1 MYNSCGVLFL
11 LFGFTMLES
20 ITCYSDGSLLES
32 QCQGMNFQH
41 SGLPAQNTE
50 APFKIEPEYIEV
62 TDSLWGRNI
71 TVSLSAN
78 PTQFRGFML
87 DARACDT
94 CKSAGKFNLINLQD
108 SELICNGRVVAH
120 NNNQKK
126 TAVQV
131 LWTPEETG
139 LFFFRAAFVEI
150 FGRFWLRKAIILT
163 TTAPPSTESTSHS
176 TQTSPIG
183 MLQTQTVSPTSE
195 ATNIQKNQTASPTIL
210 TTASTIE
217 SYCTDMSQTQTASR
231 TSEATSTQKNPTAS
245 PTIFTNADSYV
256 TVAPASPPQC
266 AQYTRFAL
274 ALLLFSRLCFLGGSS
289 LLMIIR
295 PVSKM
300 ATMIASVFEPAS
312 KIIAVIFILIKL
324 IKYECVFECDRL
336 QTVFTALTVAAMVSS
351 LLHTLTVFLHCGPSH
366 ELRRCWLCSIITIGL
381 MNSIITTTAIFFEI
395 WRFEELWVPSLMGV
409 FVIWEFMLYLGSV
422 YFEQMGKYQSRKNQ
436 NRILEKRKS
445 PWFFMFIIFSVFNAM
460 YTTALITGVSLV
472 KMKNC

>member
-32 QCQGMNFQH
+32 QCQGMNIQH
-41 SGLPAQNTE
+41 NGQPAQNTE

-62 TDSLWGRNI
+62 TDSLRGRNI

-78 PTQFRGFML
+78 PTRFRGFML

-176 TQTSPIG
+176 TQTSPI
-183 MLQTQTVSPTSE
+183 
-195 ATNIQKNQTASPTIL
+195 
-210 TTASTIE
+210 
-217 SYCTDMSQTQTASR
+217 
-231 TSEATSTQKNPTAS
+231 
-245 PTIFTNADSYV
+245 
-256 TVAPASPPQC
+256 VAPASPPQC

-351 LLHTLTVFLHCGPSH
+351 LLHTLSVFLHCGPSH

-436 NRILEKRKS
+436 NRNLEKRKS

>member
-11 LFGFTMLES
+11 SFGFTILES
-20 ITCYSDGSLLES
+20 ITCYSDGSQLGS
-32 QCQGMNFQH
+32 QCQGMNIQH
-41 SGLPAQNTE
+41 NGQPAQNRE

-62 TDSLWGRNI
+62 TNSSRGRNT

-87 DARACDT
+87 DARACDN
-94 CKSAGKFNLINLQD
+94 CKSAGKFNLINPKD
-108 SELICNGRVVAH
+108 SELICDGRVVAQ
-120 NNNQKK
+120 NNNQRK
-126 TAVQV
+126 TTVQV

-139 LFFFRAAFVEI
+139 LFFFRAAFVEV

-163 TTAPPSTESTSHS
+163 TTAPSFTESTSHS
-176 TQTSPIG
+176 TQTSP
-183 MLQTQTVSPTSE
+183 
-195 ATNIQKNQTASPTIL
+195 
-210 TTASTIE
+210 
-217 SYCTDMSQTQTASR
+217 
-231 TSEATSTQKNPTAS
+231 
-245 PTIFTNADSYV
+245 

-274 ALLLFSRLCFLGGSS
+274 ALLLFSRLCFLGGTF

-300 ATMIASVFEPAS
+300 ATKIASVFEPAS
-312 KIIAVIFILIKL
+312 KLIAVIFMLIKL

-336 QTVFTALTVAAMVSS
+336 QNVFTALTVAAMVSS

-366 ELRRCWLCSIITIGL
+366 ELRKCWLCAIITIGL
-381 MNSIITTTAIFFEI
+381 MNTIITTTAIFFEI

-436 NRILEKRKS
+436 NRILEKRIS
-445 PWFFMFIIFSVFNAM
+445 PWLFTFIIFSVFNAM
-460 YTTALITGVSLV
+460 YTTALMTGVSLV

>member
-32 QCQGMNFQH
+32 QCQGMNIQH
-41 SGLPAQNTE
+41 NGQPAQNTE

-62 TDSLWGRNI
+62 TDSLRGRNI

-78 PTQFRGFML
+78 PTRFRGFML

-176 TQTSPIG
+176 TQTSPI
-183 MLQTQTVSPTSE
+183 
-195 ATNIQKNQTASPTIL
+195 
-210 TTASTIE
+210 
-217 SYCTDMSQTQTASR
+217 DMSQTQTASR

-351 LLHTLTVFLHCGPSH
+351 LLHTLSVFLHCGPSH

-436 NRILEKRKS
+436 NRNLEKRKS

>member
-176 TQTSPIG
+176 TQTSPI
-183 MLQTQTVSPTSE
+183 
-195 ATNIQKNQTASPTIL
+195 
-210 TTASTIE
+210 
-217 SYCTDMSQTQTASR
+217 DMSQTQTASR

>member
-176 TQTSPIG
+176 TQTSPI
-183 MLQTQTVSPTSE
+183 
-195 ATNIQKNQTASPTIL
+195 
-210 TTASTIE
+210 
-217 SYCTDMSQTQTASR
+217 
-231 TSEATSTQKNPTAS
+231 
-245 PTIFTNADSYV
+245 
-256 TVAPASPPQC
+256 VAPASPPQC